1 MSHRSG
7 KRPTSLFRQIYEVPY
22 NDSHKIQLYNSAK
35 GSLNMVQRLCILRK
49 LPIHNGC
56 VNCICWSP
64 NGEYLLS
71 GSDDHHLVVTNTLK
85 DFKTE
90 VRYQTNHR
98 ANIFNA
104 KFLPER
110 SYTSVISCSGDG
122 LITFSDLNVPIPP
135 SYLTSDTNSFSCHTG
150 TVYELA
156 TIPHDP
162 NTFLSAGEDYTV
174 RCFDLRVKSK
184 CHKMLCEDDILIQC
198 QRAVT
203 AISINEMAPYQMA
216 IGTSDSTVRIF
227 DRRMLGTVSAGYVP
241 RNTRPI
247 VVFTAPGLDARPYR
261 ITSVAFSPD
270 GRDVLA
276 SYSSEYLYLFNLGQT
291 ASRPVECSQGWT
303 EEGGE
308 GSDVRGEDDVKACP
322 VRRLRLR
329 GDWSDTGP
337 DARPE
342 SEAVRDGEASQVR
355 PNVHTTVMQRMTDL
369 LTRILND
376 PMTRAAIAGGDRD
389 VEQHAGISEDPEA
402 SSSHQPPFDLPY
414 GPLEP
419 EPRGAPDNSM
429 DIEPPPVPSVSN
441 PTSSIHTCVQSH
453 SSCEKCGLVLSTN
466 EIHEVS
472 SSSQTSSGLVCP
484 RCTEQTP
491 EGVPIAERSTSV
503 PSKSDT
509 HSEPIESDVPMVPSQ
524 PVPFAV
530 PSGVPSKSDTQ
541 SEPIESDVPM
551 VPSQP
556 VHFAEPS
563 GVPSKSD
570 SHSEP
575 IESDVP
581 MVPSQ
586 PVPSTSGSGGDNS
599 QTGGTS
605 IPGLVAFK
613 EQIIDMRHG
622 FVKKHGKEPVVSL
635 HVNSTGTMAS
645 SISFKPET
653 SATGGPMEPAF
664 TPSMNLPAEMNSP
677 LPSTSSASQ
686 HDQHIGTSSST
697 SADYNMDIDQSS
709 EDETNEP
716 LTTRMEEDLMAA
728 EESLDSAQS
737 KSTSAAGKKRR
748 GSGFCDEAAR
758 RGSMRRKFTGH
769 RNARTMIKQARF
781 WGDGYVMSGSDC
793 GHVFIWDR
801 YSGKL
806 AMCLEADKHVVNCVL
821 PHPTLPLLATS
832 GIDYDVKIWE
842 PRLEES
848 GFDVAKAEELIKRN
862 EIMLEETKDT
872 ITVPA
877 SFMIRMLAC
886 LNQIRRGSGLNRGP
900 PGRRNPSESA
910 E

>member
-184 CHKMLCEDDILIQC
+184 CHKMLC
-198 QRAVT
+198 
-203 AISINEMAPYQMA
+203 
-216 IGTSDSTVRIF
+216 
-227 DRRMLGTVSAGYVP
+227 YVP

-635 HVNSTGTMAS
+635 HVNSTGTMA
-645 SISFKPET
+645 T
-653 SATGGPMEPAF
+653 
-664 TPSMNLPAEMNSP
+664 EMNSP

>member
-1 MSHRSG
+1 MIPTRS
-7 KRPTSLFRQIYEVPY
+7 
-22 NDSHKIQLYNSAK
+22 NSTTVLKLTLCLNA

-184 CHKMLCEDDILIQC
+184 CHKMLCEDVETTITSRELTGAHGATIPHDPNTFLSAGEDYTVRCFDLRVKSKCHKIHGKEPVVSLHVNSTGTMASSISFKPETSATGGPMEPAFTPSMNLPDLNVPIPPSYLTSDTNSFSCHTGTVYELATIPHDPNTFLSAGEDYTVRCFDLRVKSKCHKMLCEDDILIQC

-227 DRRMLGTVSAGYVP
+227 DRRMLGTVSA
-241 RNTRPI
+241 
-247 VVFTAPGLDARPYR
+247 
-261 ITSVAFSPD
+261 
-270 GRDVLA
+270 
-276 SYSSEYLYLFNLGQT
+276 
-291 ASRPVECSQGWT
+291 
-303 EEGGE
+303 
-308 GSDVRGEDDVKACP
+308 
-322 VRRLRLR
+322 
-329 GDWSDTGP
+329 
-337 DARPE
+337 
-342 SEAVRDGEASQVR
+342 
-355 PNVHTTVMQRMTDL
+355 
-369 LTRILND
+369 
-376 PMTRAAIAGGDRD
+376 
-389 VEQHAGISEDPEA
+389 
-402 SSSHQPPFDLPY
+402 
-414 GPLEP
+414 
-419 EPRGAPDNSM
+419 
-429 DIEPPPVPSVSN
+429 
-441 PTSSIHTCVQSH
+441 
-453 SSCEKCGLVLSTN
+453 
-466 EIHEVS
+466 
-472 SSSQTSSGLVCP
+472 
-484 RCTEQTP
+484 
-491 EGVPIAERSTSV
+491 
-503 PSKSDT
+503 
-509 HSEPIESDVPMVPSQ
+509 
-524 PVPFAV
+524 
-530 PSGVPSKSDTQ
+530 
-541 SEPIESDVPM
+541 
-551 VPSQP
+551 
-556 VHFAEPS
+556 
-563 GVPSKSD
+563 
-570 SHSEP
+570 
-575 IESDVP
+575 
-581 MVPSQ
+581 
-586 PVPSTSGSGGDNS
+586 
-599 QTGGTS
+599 
-605 IPGLVAFK
+605 
-613 EQIIDMRHG
+613 
-622 FVKKHGKEPVVSL
+622 
-635 HVNSTGTMAS
+635 
-645 SISFKPET
+645 
-653 SATGGPMEPAF
+653 
-664 TPSMNLPAEMNSP
+664 AEMNSP

-686 HDQHIGTSSST
+686 HDQHRGTSSST

-832 GIDYDVKIWE
+832 GI
-842 PRLEES
+842 
-848 GFDVAKAEELIKRN
+848 
-862 EIMLEETKDT
+862 
-872 ITVPA
+872 
-877 SFMIRMLAC
+877 
-886 LNQIRRGSGLNRGP
+886 
-900 PGRRNPSESA
+900 
-910 E
+910 